1 MRILTTTHATTACI
15 AAPPGTLAPQAKFFY
30 RTTPKL
36 HTITYNGLPDR
47 LAGPP
52 SWATRWACRT
62 ARSLPDRLPDRR
74 MHEADD
80 NKERIAELIVV
91 ALQIEVTIKQLRCSI
106 LKGIILQLFRETKEI
121 RLKFYRV
128 PIEATETRC

>member
-1 MRILTTTHATTACI
+1 MGHSHLQRRRRAFCYRRAKAEVPYRTIQKEEQARYGTANRPVSLSSISRIVATGDLVGDPNSEVGGYI
-15 AAPPGTLAPQAKFFY
+15 KGLAPRVISAAGKIFY

-62 ARSLPDRLPDRR
+62 ARSLPDRLPDRGWS
-74 MHEADD
+74 
-80 NKERIAELIVV
+80 VG
-91 ALQIEVTIKQLRCSI
+91 Q
-106 LKGIILQLFRETKEI
+106 
-121 RLKFYRV
+121 
-128 PIEATETRC
+128 

>member
-1 MRILTTTHATTACI
+1 MRSFVSYGPAHACCRGAI
-15 AAPPGTLAPQAKFFY
+15 WGLEGLPDHGGSGGLAPRVISAAGKIFY

-62 ARSLPDRLPDRR
+62 ARNLPDRLPDRGWS
-74 MHEADD
+74 
-80 NKERIAELIVV
+80 VG
-91 ALQIEVTIKQLRCSI
+91 Q
-106 LKGIILQLFRETKEI
+106 
-121 RLKFYRV
+121 
-128 PIEATETRC
+128 